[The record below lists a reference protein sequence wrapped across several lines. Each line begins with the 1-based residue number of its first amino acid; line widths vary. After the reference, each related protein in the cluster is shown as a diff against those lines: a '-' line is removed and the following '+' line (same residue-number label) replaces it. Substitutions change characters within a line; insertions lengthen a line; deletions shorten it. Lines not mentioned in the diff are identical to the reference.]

1 MPTCG
6 GRFGR
11 ASTLLELQRVRRPA
25 NASRSARAVEVL
37 LDSLR
42 ALEMSFGDLW
52 TPDIASGKLTR
63 PYQHL
68 EECAVLCCAGGV
80 PGRLV
85 PRAGAADRPEV
96 RLT

>member
-1 MPTCG
+1 
-6 GRFGR
+6 
-11 ASTLLELQRVRRPA
+11 
-25 NASRSARAVEVL
+25 VEVL

-63 PYQHL
+63 PISTWKSVL
-68 EECAVLCCAGGV
+68 FCAA
-80 PGRLV
+80 
-85 PRAGAADRPEV
+85 RAACLAAWCLAPAQPTGP

>member
-1 MPTCG
+1 
-6 GRFGR
+6 
-11 ASTLLELQRVRRPA
+11 
-25 NASRSARAVEVL
+25 VEVL

-85 PRAGAADRPEV
+85 PRAGAADRPEADLANDGLYCYEGHLRPACPRV
-96 RLT
+96 PRARLKLEAAH

>member
-1 MPTCG
+1 M
-6 GRFGR
+6 
-11 ASTLLELQRVRRPA
+11 
-25 NASRSARAVEVL
+25 EVL